1 MQCRERQKANKRV
14 SDTPS
19 AISARWDHAALR
31 SKILNGRNRPDA
43 DQQRTAGCAEAD
55 LADKT
60 NKLICLRD
68 PKLEPKRI
76 PMPFA
81 ENDHIIPVGDMP
93 GLIAALALKGAK
105 PRI

>member
-1 MQCRERQKANKRV
+1 MQ
-14 SDTPS
+14 
-19 AISARWDHAALR
+19 AAPNTRRHLR
-31 SKILNGRNRPDA
+31 FRPDA

-81 ENDHIIPVGDMP
+81 ANDHIIPVGDMP

>member
-1 MQCRERQKANKRV
+1 M
-14 SDTPS
+14 
-19 AISARWDHAALR
+19 
-31 SKILNGRNRPDA
+31 RPTTFLF
-43 DQQRTAGCAEAD
+43 TAWPAD

-68 PKLEPKRI
+68 PKLDPGRI

-81 ENDHIIPVGDMP
+81 QNDHIIPVGDTP